1 MSSKK
6 KAVKARQQRRKFLK
20 KVIKNYE
27 DKLDPVDGICGVSK
41 SDLERKKAYHENQLH
56 RL

>member
-1 MSSKK
+1 MNR
-6 KAVKARQQRRKFLK
+6 KAKQKRERRKFLK

-41 SDLERKKAYHENQLH
+41 SDLERKKSYYEKQLK